1 VRFLASCL
9 RSRSQTRVIV
19 GRTGSGKS
27 TLTLALL
34 RAIVNEGSVYYDG
47 VKMSSINL
55 DELRSKV
62 TVIPQVVSTL
72 HSSYAT
78 ILIVT

>member
-1 VRFLASCL
+1 MFLRSCL
-9 RSRSQTRVIV
+9 HSVSHTCVVV

-34 RAIVNEGSVYYDG
+34 RAIVNEGSVYYDD
-47 VKMSSINL
+47 VKTSSINL

-72 HSSYAT
+72 HFYFSMRLFS
-78 ILIVT
+78 L